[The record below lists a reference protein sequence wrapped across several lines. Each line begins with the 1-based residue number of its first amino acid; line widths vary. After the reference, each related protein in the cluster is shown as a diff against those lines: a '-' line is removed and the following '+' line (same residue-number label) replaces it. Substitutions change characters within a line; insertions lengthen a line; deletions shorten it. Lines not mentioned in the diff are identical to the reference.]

1 MKKRLLP
8 SLLATC
14 LSLPSFFTQASD
26 PSPTVQHLAEAI
38 RIPTVSHQD
47 RERIDYAQFRA
58 FQRFLRDTYPL
69 AHSHLQVQTIAEH
82 SLLFTWP
89 GSEPDLKPV
98 LFDAHYDVVPVE
110 PGTEQDWTYPAFE
123 GRIADGYLW
132 GRGALD
138 DKASV
143 IATLEALEQLLA
155 GGFQPQRTLLFSF
168 GHDEEIGG
176 RDGAHNI
183 GAHLKAKYGELEY
196 MVAEGGLVVTDNP
209 MLPGRS
215 MAMINLAEKTYV
227 TLTLS
232 VSGEGGHSSMP
243 VKDNAIVRLSRATA
257 RLHDNPFEPRLISPI
272 TDMLEVLGGET
283 GGLKGFA
290 MRNQWLSR
298 PLLLSAMAED
308 RATQAMVRSTTA
320 VTMFN
325 AGVKENVIPQRAEA
339 KVNFRLL
346 PDTTVEAL
354 IASVRELIDDPA
366 VEIAAEA
373 WKTSPPVASMDTEAY
388 RRLRTAINDV
398 LPDALVVP
406 GMLTAT
412 TDTPHYRELT
422 PDIYRFHPFTAKM
435 SDAGSIHGT
444 DERISLASADT
455 AKELSLAL
463 IGAAGAP

>member
-1 MKKRLLP
+1 MKKRLLLP
-8 SLLATC
+8 LLATC
-14 LSLPSFFTQASD
+14 LSFPSVSTMAAE
-26 PSPTVQHLAEAI
+26 PSATVRHLAEAI

-47 RERIDYAQFRA
+47 RESIDYTQFQD
-58 FQRFLRDTYPL
+58 FHRFLRDTYPL
-69 AHSHLQVQTIAEH
+69 AHSRLQVDTIAGY

-89 GSEPDLKPV
+89 GSDPSLKPV

-155 GGFQPQRTLLFSF
+155 GGYQPQRTLLFSF

-176 RDGAHNI
+176 DDGARNI
-183 GAHLKAKYGELEY
+183 SAHLKAKHGELEY
-196 MVAEGGLVVTDNP
+196 MVAEGGLVLIDNP
-209 MLPGRS
+209 MLPGKS

-257 RLHDNPFEPRLISPI
+257 KLHDNPFEPRLISPI
-272 TDMLEVLGGET
+272 SDMLEVLGAET
-283 GGLKGFA
+283 GGFKGFA
-290 MRNQWLSR
+290 MRNQWLAS
-298 PLLLSAMAED
+298 PLLLSAMSED

-354 IASVRELIDDPA
+354 ITSVRELIDDPA
-366 VEIAAEA
+366 VDIAAEA

-388 RRLRTAINDV
+388 RHLQTAINSV

-422 PDIYRFHPFTAKM
+422 PNIYRFHPFTVQM
-435 SDAGSIHGT
+435 GDAGTIHGT
-444 DERISLASADT
+444 DERISLDSADT
-455 AKELSLAL
+455 AKDLSLAL
-463 IGAAGAP
+463 IQAAGTP